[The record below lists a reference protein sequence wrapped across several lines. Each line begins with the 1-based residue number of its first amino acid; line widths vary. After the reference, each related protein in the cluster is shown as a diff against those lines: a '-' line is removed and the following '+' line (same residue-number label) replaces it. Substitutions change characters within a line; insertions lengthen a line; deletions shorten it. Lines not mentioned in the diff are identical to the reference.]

1 MFTTETASDWIILQD
16 GEESSGSEEA
26 HDDAAD
32 AQESDEDESE
42 AVSKLQRRLPAARRR
57 DKGRLA
63 DSDEEEEVADSVRK
77 VKIGAAVGKSA
88 SDDVEEFVYKPSAG
102 ASGFNA
108 SLY

>member
-1 MFTTETASDWIILQD
+1 M
-16 GEESSGSEEA
+16 
-26 HDDAAD
+26 
-32 AQESDEDESE
+32 
-42 AVSKLQRRLPAARRR
+42 QRRAPAARRI

-77 VKIGAAVGKSA
+77 VKSGAVVGKSA
-88 SDDVEEFVYKPSAG
+88 SDDVEEFVYKPSAA